1 MANQFLI
8 KETMEALRNLS
19 VTEIDGLK
27 GNNPIYVGVQLLG
40 YYKKGDTPAPV
51 IYYYVNPNSDPD
63 PGPDDGGRVIKVQDI
78 AFIHEFSGKVN
89 VKYFGIFQDIDN
101 NYLQLQRLVNLLG
114 KGITGIII
122 ENSIIRF
129 SEKLIFADK
138 NNFTV
143 DIRNSEIFDSAKY
156 LSGAGSGPGRI
167 PVGIL
172 FENCHYFQIKGFKGQ
187 SNCNNW
193 FEVSKSD
200 KQNLNPHLEFNNCS
214 KVVLDGIECRGYV
227 GGYLTL
233 DSADSPYDMMRS
245 CYVTFFQCRD
255 VLINGFN
262 IASGAGGGE
271 FLSLNEC
278 ENITINKLSHHQG
291 NSNITF
297 WSLSKIINCKN
308 VIVDGLDI
316 QSDSTGSLIDVAG
329 ENVTIQNGIL
339 DYPLGK
345 LIDITFE
352 WLHLDIN
359 SENIHV
365 KNIKT
370 NGAVCISAGVASTAN
385 INGIKFENV
394 ISTFQDTFPIY
405 NLRGVSQIEINN
417 ASFKNIQNLITMSPL
432 EIPLR
437 KYKKIIIRNSDLS
450 FELPVHSDLTLIE
463 LCGLLEWKDS
473 TFGQNEYLLGLRF
486 LDRYAEVNGISNLN
500 DSISKVFF
508 KDCKFINMSLSIPI
522 NIEFVNCTFENVRF
536 YNSSGTYRDQMV
548 KFSNCN
554 IRYTN
559 NSPIVIS
566 AGKWF
571 EFSSI
576 LPVKLIFD
584 NTKMS
589 GIITNNMGVAIFG
602 SLMTSGAEVKFINN
616 CEWKVK
622 REGGGT
628 NTLFL
633 INEASKITIE
643 SIDSSFED
651 TNFINFSGG
660 TNGSDGIVNVRI
672 IGGTYL
678 NNFIRI
684 SSLNNTITNAK
695 INFVMLSVNTLPSLI
710 GNLISIRNEFSS
722 YKFDWNN
729 LPDATVDLKGL
740 VNKSSAST
748 DFSPSPSSIYKQSE
762 ILSILNELRDLK
774 MKLRVAGIL
783 EN

>member
-1 MANQFLI
+1 
-8 KETMEALRNLS
+8 
-19 VTEIDGLK
+19 
-27 GNNPIYVGVQLLG
+27 
-40 YYKKGDTPAPV
+40 
-51 IYYYVNPNSDPD
+51 
-63 PGPDDGGRVIKVQDI
+63 
-78 AFIHEFSGKVN
+78 
-89 VKYFGIFQDIDN
+89 
-101 NYLQLQRLVNLLG
+101 
-114 KGITGIII
+114 
-122 ENSIIRF
+122 
-129 SEKLIFADK
+129 
-138 NNFTV
+138 
-143 DIRNSEIFDSAKY
+143 
-156 LSGAGSGPGRI
+156 
-167 PVGIL
+167 
-172 FENCHYFQIKGFKGQ
+172 
-187 SNCNNW
+187 
-193 FEVSKSD
+193 
-200 KQNLNPHLEFNNCS
+200 
-214 KVVLDGIECRGYV
+214 
-227 GGYLTL
+227 
-233 DSADSPYDMMRS
+233 
-245 CYVTFFQCRD
+245 
-255 VLINGFN
+255 
-262 IASGAGGGE
+262 GAGGGE

-278 ENITINKLSHHQG
+278 ENITVNSLSHHQR

-308 VIVDGLDI
+308 ISLDGLDI

-329 ENVTIQNGIL
+329 ENITIQNGIL

-352 WLHLDIN
+352 WMYLNIN
-359 SENIHV
+359 SENIHI

-370 NGAVCISAGVASTAN
+370 NGAVCISAGVAFTTN
-385 INGIKFENV
+385 ISGIKFENV
-394 ISTFQDTFPIY
+394 ISTLQDTFPIY

-450 FELPVHSDLTLIE
+450 FDVPVHSDLTLIE

-486 LDRYAEVNGISNLN
+486 LDRYAEANGISNLN
-500 DSISKVFF
+500 DSISKVVF

-536 YNSSGTYRDQMV
+536 YNSSGTYSNQTV
-548 KFSNCN
+548 KFSDCN
-554 IRYTN
+554 IRYTI
-559 NSPIVIS
+559 NSTNVIS
-566 AGKWF
+566 VDKWF
-571 EFSSI
+571 EFSAV
-576 LPVKLIFD
+576 LPFKLIFD
-584 NTKMS
+584 STKLS
-589 GIITNNMGVAIFG
+589 GILANNTGVAIFN

-660 TNGSDGIVNVRI
+660 TSGGLDGIVNVSI

-695 INFVMLSVNTLPSLI
+695 INFAMLSVNTLPSLI
-710 GNLISIRNEFSS
+710 GNLISIRTQFSS
-722 YKFDWNN
+722 FKSDWSN
-729 LPDATVDLKGL
+729 LPYATVDLKGL
-740 VNKSSAST
+740 VNKSSASV
-748 DFSPSPSSIYKQSE
+748 DFSSSPSSIYKQSE

-774 MKLRVAGIL
+774 IKLRAAGIL
-783 EN
+783 EY